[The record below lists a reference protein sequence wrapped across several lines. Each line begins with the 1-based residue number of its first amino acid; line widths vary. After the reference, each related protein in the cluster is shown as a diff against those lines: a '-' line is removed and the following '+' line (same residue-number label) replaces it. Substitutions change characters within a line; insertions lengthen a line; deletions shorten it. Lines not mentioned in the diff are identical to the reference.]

1 MLCYEA
7 DRDPAEGV
15 PDEVFDV
22 RFGDVES
29 NNGNLPLACA
39 QLGDLAVS
47 CNPMLD
53 PVDGIDGQGHR
64 TVNTQVDRQDGVA
77 IPINIGQL
85 IQARLVLDSF
95 GVVGGNG
102 PPLVVEAR
110 VYSAKHCSAQH
121 RSRGYDGTFPR
132 QGEPKVSRKLVS
144 TGPVARVR
152 WSCTQLI
159 LLRGRSTSP

>member
-53 PVDGIDGQGHR
+53 SVDGIDGHGHR
-64 TVNTQVDRQDGVA
+64 TVNTQVDRHDGVA

-85 IQARLVLDSF
+85 IQARLVLDYL
-95 GVVGGNG
+95 GVVSCDC
-102 PPLVVEAR
+102 PHVVVEAC
-110 VYSAKHCSAQH
+110 VPDQALV
-121 RSRGYDGTFPR
+121 RG
-132 QGEPKVSRKLVS
+132 
-144 TGPVARVR
+144 VA
-152 WSCTQLI
+152 
-159 LLRGRSTSP
+159 

>member
-53 PVDGIDGQGHR
+53 AVD
-64 TVNTQVDRQDGVA
+64 A
-77 IPINIGQL
+77 
-85 IQARLVLDSF
+85 
-95 GVVGGNG
+95 
-102 PPLVVEAR
+102 
-110 VYSAKHCSAQH
+110 
-121 RSRGYDGTFPR
+121 
-132 QGEPKVSRKLVS
+132 
-144 TGPVARVR
+144 
-152 WSCTQLI
+152 
-159 LLRGRSTSP
+159 